1 MGWRASL
8 IYQFGWR
15 AFSFSLAGYLGT
27 CLCALFVVIDASTVS
42 LQRSGIAREASHA
55 SHFGTPQLVGA
66 VLASAVIALIFLPL
80 QTNLVR
86 KLKGQWSKSWLTRRA
101 LLFQRNRLAQL
112 QNKQQ
117 RLMEHQANIQSSKDM
132 NRSIEDVRTRRDDG
146 RISREDEEIGKE
158 LADLTKRLSRLR
170 TDSKS

>member
-42 LQRSGIAREASHA
+42 LQRSGMAREAA
-55 SHFGTPQLVGA
+55 VLRPLDAQLLGA
-66 VLASAVIALIFLPL
+66 VLSSAVIALIFLPL

-86 KLKGQWSKSWLTRRA
+86 KLKGQWSNSWLTRRA

-146 RISREDEEIGKE
+146 RISREDEESARNLLI
-158 LADLTKRLSRLR
+158 
-170 TDSKS
+170 